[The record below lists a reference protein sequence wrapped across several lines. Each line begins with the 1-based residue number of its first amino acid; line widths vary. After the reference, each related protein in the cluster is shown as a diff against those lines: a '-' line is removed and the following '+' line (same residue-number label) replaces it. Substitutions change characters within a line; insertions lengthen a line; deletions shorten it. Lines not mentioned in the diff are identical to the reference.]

1 MIFKSRRRFPNSQK
15 QILPLRQRPG
25 GRRRGGRGRA
35 TSCSARS
42 PTYTQ
47 AYTASVMGTATT
59 NTALKIV
66 SQIVIPHSPS
76 VPLML
81 LRPDTLPEP
90 FITYMDIFAADIH

>member
-1 MIFKSRRRFPNSQK
+1 
-15 QILPLRQRPG
+15 
-25 GRRRGGRGRA
+25 
-35 TSCSARS
+35 
-42 PTYTQ
+42 
-47 AYTASVMGTATT
+47 MGTATT

-90 FITYMDIFAADIH
+90 FITYMDIFAAAARQDFVTPLLFTSAAEQSMIDAETAFVR

>member
-1 MIFKSRRRFPNSQK
+1 M
-15 QILPLRQRPG
+15 
-25 GRRRGGRGRA
+25 
-35 TSCSARS
+35 SCSARS

-81 LRPDTLPEP
+81 LRPDTPPEP